1 MKYLHPGAAAKFD
14 WNNRVQQYIDLHF
27 GGVAV

>member
-1 MKYLHPGAAAKFD
+1 MKYLHPGAAAIFD